1 VRYRAFI
8 CTPDQLY
15 TMSKIRD
22 ILWEAVQGKEKQFTT
37 GSIKKAIVLLSIP
50 MILEMAM
57 ESLFAVVDVFFV
69 SRIGVEAVNVVG
81 LTESVITIIY
91 SLAWGIAMA
100 ATAMVARRIGEGK
113 PEEAAKAAVQAII
126 LALILGVVLGVV
138 GFIFAGD
145 VLRLMGASASVIE
158 TGINYTRISFAT
170 NIIILMLFLLN
181 GIFRGAGD
189 AAIAMYALWIANAV
203 NIILD
208 PLLIFGIGPFPEM
221 GVTGAATATA
231 IGRSVGIAF
240 QLYILFNGKSIVP
253 IALRHL
259 RVHWGIIKR
268 LANVAAT
275 GAGQFIIASASWI
288 FLMRII
294 ALSGEEAVAGYTI
307 AIRLIVFTIL
317 PSWGLANAAATLV
330 GQNLG
335 AGQPE
340 RAEASVWKAAWYNMA
355 FLLSVSVVFI
365 IFAPFFIS
373 FFNDTPAVVSAGVLS
388 LRIIFAGFIF
398 YGFGMVITQ
407 AFNGAGDTRTPTLL
421 NLLCFWAI
429 EIPAGYL
436 LAVMLGMGLGGVC
449 LAVAGSETL
458 LAIFSI
464 LIFRKGKWKKV
475 KI

>member
-1 VRYRAFI
+1 
-8 CTPDQLY
+8 
-15 TMSKIRD
+15 MSNIRE
-22 ILWEAVQGKEKQFTT
+22 ILWEAIQGKEKQFTS
-37 GSIKKAIVLLSIP
+37 GSIRKAIVLLSIP
-50 MILEMAM
+50 MVLEMAM

-69 SRIGVEAVNVVG
+69 AKIGVEAVTTVG
-81 LTESVITIIY
+81 LTESVVTIVY

-100 ATAMVARRIGEGK
+100 ATAMVSRRIGEEK
-113 PEEAAKAAVQAII
+113 PEEAAKAAVQAIW
-126 LALILGVVLGVV
+126 LALALGVLLGVA
-138 GFIFAGD
+138 GFLFAED
-145 VLRLMGASASVIE
+145 VLRLMGADDNVLK
-158 TGINYTRISFAT
+158 TGINYTRIAFAS

-189 AAIAMYALWIANAV
+189 AAIAMYSLWIANAV
-203 NIILD
+203 NIVLD

-240 QLYILFNGKSIVP
+240 QLFILFNGRSIVP
-253 IALRHL
+253 IAWRHL
-259 RVHWGIIKR
+259 KVHWGIIKR
-268 LANVAAT
+268 LANVSAT

-294 ALSGEEAVAGYTI
+294 SLSGSEAVAGYTI
-307 AIRLIVFTIL
+307 AIRIIVFTIL

-335 AGQPE
+335 AGHPE
-340 RAEASVWKAAWYNMA
+340 RAEASVWKAAWYNTA
-355 FLLSVSVVFI
+355 FLLTVSVLFFS
-365 IFAPFFIS
+365 FAPWLIRL
-373 FFNDTPAVVSAGVLS
+373 FNQDPEVVKAGVLS
-388 LRIIFAGFIF
+388 LRIICTGYIF
-398 YGFGMVITQ
+398 FGFGMVVTQ

-436 LAVMLGMGLGGVC
+436 LGVTLGLGLAGVC
-449 LAVAGSETL
+449 WAVAGSETL
-458 LAIFSI
+458 LAVLSI
-464 LIFRKGKWKKV
+464 LLFKRGKWKDV